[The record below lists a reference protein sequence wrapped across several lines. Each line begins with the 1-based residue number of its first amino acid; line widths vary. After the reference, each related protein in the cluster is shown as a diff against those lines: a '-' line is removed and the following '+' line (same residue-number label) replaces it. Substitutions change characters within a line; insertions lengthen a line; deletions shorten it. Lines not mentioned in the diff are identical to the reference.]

1 MRYGITLILLL
12 AVSSAF
18 AARHSQIEIE
28 TSETNHLAVDSL
40 TGSEYLLG
48 GVTDDNALVFQ
59 QVRFSNSQWRALQEK
74 KIPLDR
80 DGEWRVHSIKALPP
94 GQGAFILME
103 AIDCDV
109 EGECVVAQRELGKV
123 SANFSDYEKWSTLP
137 ICDGKPVINTNL
149 SWPAVMDG
157 CGAISLYSEPNV
169 IISDATLPSLP
180 DDAIALP
187 LIVGGEVG
195 EVRFGVLMSGT
206 YTSYSLRLN
215 NEQSALIWEQESTLF
230 EVPDGQCELTGND
243 NYPLWCITE
252 TRTVYLFADDGS
264 IKQSDYFEG
273 SSSELDLGFAHNG
286 RAFVWEK
293 SEVNDEDGDL
303 GATLAVN
310 NIDVSSGE
318 LNSHSIDGRTNVEMS
333 TLSSDANHAASLLS
347 NEEGQFTLSIYSQLD
362 VNHPPLFNQLSG
374 VAVATEMSESL
385 TLDVRDEESVSQDLV
400 ITAEDALPFVVFDDE
415 SRMLT
420 LSPKH
425 SDAGQY
431 AVAVEAIDPQG
442 NAQAVSLPLNV
453 VLTPYVWQV
462 FEPTL
467 FEQIEVEDPVSVM
480 ALFASLGRWPLL
492 EDDSVVITFT
502 WLNRESDDVRVVF
515 DNLPDFF
522 VYDDD
527 SDTLTASPLQE
538 HVGQHVLNA
547 RLFDR
552 FDSEQPQ
559 EEVRLT
565 FNVLEVDDP
574 LVVTSDGSERINVGE
589 LYSYTLTVEDE
600 ETALSQM
607 RIDVLEAPDFVTFDR
622 ESATLSGTPSQDDVG
637 PNEVQMLITD
647 RGGNRVL
654 HKFEVS
660 VISTDNDVESNGGAT
675 SVWSMLTLLCFT
687 AIRKRKRRA

>member
-12 AVSSAF
+12 VVSSAF

-28 TSETNHLAVDSL
+28 ASETRHLAVDSL

-80 DGEWRVHSIKALPP
+80 DGEWRVQSIKALPP

-123 SANFSDYEKWSTLP
+123 SAGFSDYEKWSTIP
-137 ICDGKPVINTNL
+137 VCDGKPVINTNL
-149 SWPAVMDG
+149 SWPAVIDG
-157 CGAISLYSEPNV
+157 CGAISLYSEPGTIV
-169 IISDATLPSLP
+169 SDTTLPSLP

-243 NYPLWCITE
+243 KCPMWCITE
-252 TRTVYLFADDGS
+252 TKTIYLFTDDGS
-264 IKQSDYFEG
+264 IKQSGYFEG
-273 SSSELDLGFAHNG
+273 KSSELELGFAHNG

-293 SEVNDEDGDL
+293 TEVDGEDGDFSV
-303 GATLAVN
+303 TLAVN
-310 NIDVSSGE
+310 NIDVSNGW
-318 LNSHSIDGRTNVEMS
+318 LNSHSISDRTNVDIS
-333 TLSSDANHAASLLS
+333 ILSSDAGHAASLLS
-347 NEEGQFTLSIYSQLD
+347 NDEGQFTLSIYSQLD
-362 VNHPPLFNQLSG
+362 VNHPPLFNQLNG
-374 VAVATEMSESL
+374 VAVATEMSESVIF
-385 TLDVRDEESVSQDLV
+385 DVRDEESTSQDLGV
-400 ITAEDALPFVVFDDE
+400 TAEDTLPFVVFDAD
-415 SRMLT
+415 SRTLT
-420 LSPKH
+420 VSPKH

-431 AVAVEAIDPQG
+431 SVAVDAVDPQG
-442 NAQAVSLPLNV
+442 NAQNVSLPLNV

-467 FEQIEVEDPVSVM
+467 FEQIEVEEPVSVT
-480 ALFASLGRWPLL
+480 ALFSSLGRWPLL
-492 EDDSVVITFT
+492 EDDSVTITFT
-502 WLNRESDDVRVVF
+502 WLNRESDDVTVVF
-515 DNLPDFF
+515 DTLPDFF

-552 FDSEQPQ
+552 FDSEQPP

-574 LVVTSDGSERINVGE
+574 FIITSDGNGRVNVGE

-622 ESATLSGTPSQDDVG
+622 DSATLSGTPSQDDVG

-660 VISTDNDVESNGGAT
+660 VISTDNDIERNGGAIGIWGT
-675 SVWSMLTLLCFT
+675 LMLTF
-687 AIRKRKRRA
+687 AMVVMKRRRRA

>member
-12 AVSSAF
+12 VVSSAF

-28 TSETNHLAVDSL
+28 ASETRHLAVDSL

-80 DGEWRVHSIKALPP
+80 DGEWRVQSIKALPP

-123 SANFSDYEKWSTLP
+123 SAGFSDYEKWSTIP
-137 ICDGKPVINTNL
+137 VCDGKPVINTNL
-149 SWPAVMDG
+149 SWPAVIDG
-157 CGAISLYSEPNV
+157 CGAISLYSEPGTIV
-169 IISDATLPSLP
+169 SDTTLPSLP

-243 NYPLWCITE
+243 KYPLWCITE
-252 TRTVYLFADDGS
+252 TKTVYLFADDGS

-293 SEVNDEDGDL
+293 TEVDGEDGDFSV
-303 GATLAVN
+303 TLAVN
-310 NIDVSSGE
+310 NIDVSNGW
-318 LNSHSIDGRTNVEMS
+318 LNSHSINDRTTVDMS
-333 TLSSDANHAASLLS
+333 TLSSDAGHAASLLS
-347 NEEGQFTLSIYSQLD
+347 NGEGQFTLSIYSQLD
-362 VNHPPLFNQLSG
+362 VNHPPLFNKLNG
-374 VAVATEMSESL
+374 VAVATEMSESVI
-385 TLDVRDEESVSQDLV
+385 LDVRDEESTSQDLGV
-400 ITAEDALPFVVFDDE
+400 TAEDTLPFVVFDAD
-415 SRMLT
+415 SRTLT
-420 LSPKH
+420 VSPKH

-431 AVAVEAIDPQG
+431 SVAVDAIDPQG
-442 NAQAVSLPLNV
+442 NTQDVSLPLNV

-467 FEQIEVEDPVSVM
+467 FEQIEVEEPVSVT
-480 ALFASLGRWPLL
+480 ALFSSLGRWPLL
-492 EDDSVVITFT
+492 EDDSVTITFT
-502 WLNRESDDVRVVF
+502 WLNRESDDVTVVF
-515 DNLPDFF
+515 DTLPDFF

-527 SDTLTASPLQE
+527 SDTLTALPLQE

-552 FDSEQPQ
+552 FDSDQPP

-574 LVVTSDGSERINVGE
+574 LVVTSDGSERVNVGE
-589 LYSYTLTVEDE
+589 LYSYTLTVKDE

-622 ESATLSGTPSQDDVG
+622 DSATLSGTPSQDDVG

-660 VISTDNDVESNGGAT
+660 VISTDNDIERNGGAIGIWGT
-675 SVWSMLTLLCFT
+675 LMLTF
-687 AIRKRKRRA
+687 AMVVIKRRRRA

>member
-12 AVSSAF
+12 VVSSAF

-28 TSETNHLAVDSL
+28 ASETRHLAVDSL

-80 DGEWRVHSIKALPP
+80 DGEWRVQSIKALPP

-123 SANFSDYEKWSTLP
+123 SAGFSDYEKWSTIP
-137 ICDGKPVINTNL
+137 VCDGKPVINTNL
-149 SWPAVMDG
+149 SWPAVIDG
-157 CGAISLYSEPNV
+157 CGAISLYSEPGTIV
-169 IISDATLPSLP
+169 SDTTLPSLP

-243 NYPLWCITE
+243 KYPLWCITE
-252 TRTVYLFADDGS
+252 TKTVYLFADDGS

-293 SEVNDEDGDL
+293 TEVDGEDGDFSV
-303 GATLAVN
+303 TLAVN
-310 NIDVSSGE
+310 NIDVSNGW
-318 LNSHSIDGRTNVEMS
+318 LNSHSINDRTTVDMS
-333 TLSSDANHAASLLS
+333 TLSSDAGHAASLLS
-347 NEEGQFTLSIYSQLD
+347 NGEGQFTLSIYSQLD
-362 VNHPPLFNQLSG
+362 VNHPPLFNQLNG
-374 VAVATEMSESL
+374 VAVATEMSESVI
-385 TLDVRDEESVSQDLV
+385 LDVRDEESTSQDLGV
-400 ITAEDALPFVVFDDE
+400 TAEDTLPFVVFDAD
-415 SRMLT
+415 SRTLT
-420 LSPKH
+420 VSPKH

-431 AVAVEAIDPQG
+431 SVAVDAIDPQG
-442 NAQAVSLPLNV
+442 NTQDVSLPLNV

-467 FEQIEVEDPVSVM
+467 FEQIEVEEPVSVT
-480 ALFASLGRWPLL
+480 ALFSSLGRWPLL
-492 EDDSVVITFT
+492 EDDSVTITFT
-502 WLNRESDDVRVVF
+502 WLNRESDDVTVVF
-515 DNLPDFF
+515 DTLPDFF

-527 SDTLTASPLQE
+527 SDTLTALPLQE

-552 FDSEQPQ
+552 FDSDQPP

-574 LVVTSDGSERINVGE
+574 LVVTSDGSERVNVGE
-589 LYSYTLTVEDE
+589 LYSYTLTVKDE

-622 ESATLSGTPSQDDVG
+622 DSATLSGTPSQDDVG

-660 VISTDNDVESNGGAT
+660 VISTDNDIERNGGAIGIWGT
-675 SVWSMLTLLCFT
+675 LMLTF
-687 AIRKRKRRA
+687 AMVVIKRRRRA

>member
-12 AVSSAF
+12 VVSSAF

-28 TSETNHLAVDSL
+28 ASETRHLAVDSL

-80 DGEWRVHSIKALPP
+80 DGEWRVQSIKALPP

-123 SANFSDYEKWSTLP
+123 SAGFSDYEKWSTIP
-137 ICDGKPVINTNL
+137 VCDGKPVINTNL
-149 SWPAVMDG
+149 SWPAVIDG
-157 CGAISLYSEPNV
+157 CGAISLYSEPGTIV
-169 IISDATLPSLP
+169 SDTTLPSLP

-243 NYPLWCITE
+243 KYPLWCITE
-252 TRTVYLFADDGS
+252 TKTVYLFADDGS

-293 SEVNDEDGDL
+293 TEVDGEDGDFSV
-303 GATLAVN
+303 TLAVN
-310 NIDVSSGE
+310 NIDVSNGW
-318 LNSHSIDGRTNVEMS
+318 LNSHSINDRTTVDMS
-333 TLSSDANHAASLLS
+333 TLSSDAGHAASLLS
-347 NEEGQFTLSIYSQLD
+347 NGEGQFTLSIYSQLD
-362 VNHPPLFNQLSG
+362 VNHPPLFNQLNG
-374 VAVATEMSESL
+374 VAVATEMSESVI
-385 TLDVRDEESVSQDLV
+385 LDVRDEESTSQDLGV
-400 ITAEDALPFVVFDDE
+400 TAEDTLPFVVFDAD
-415 SRMLT
+415 SRTLT
-420 LSPKH
+420 VSPKH

-431 AVAVEAIDPQG
+431 SVAVDAIDPQG
-442 NAQAVSLPLNV
+442 NTQDVSLPLNV

-467 FEQIEVEDPVSVM
+467 FEQIEVEEPVSVT
-480 ALFASLGRWPLL
+480 ALFSSLGRWPLL
-492 EDDSVVITFT
+492 EDDSVTITFT
-502 WLNRESDDVRVVF
+502 WLNRESDDVTVVF
-515 DNLPDFF
+515 DTLPDFF

-527 SDTLTASPLQE
+527 SDTLTALPLQE

-552 FDSEQPQ
+552 FDSDQPP

-574 LVVTSDGSERINVGE
+574 LVVTSDGSERVNVGE

-622 ESATLSGTPSQDDVG
+622 DSATLSGTPSQDDVG

-647 RGGNRVL
+647 RGGNRLL

-660 VISTDNDVESNGGAT
+660 VISTDNDIERNGGAIGIWGT
-675 SVWSMLTLLCFT
+675 LMLTF
-687 AIRKRKRRA
+687 AMVVIKRRRRA